1 MAAARIT
8 SLRGHMLGICLKLF
22 QPLFESGREFD
33 FPVCALRT
41 NPYSTVHI
49 GERNQHWPTC
59 VYKLCLLP
67 WLWEGGGSCPR
78 SHEVITYLPIWGSG
92 CSSVDRAVASDVRC
106 PWFKSSHWQT
116 FLSDIYLLTV
126 NCIEKTNIR
135 RMTTFLTEACLES
148 LPRSGLA

>member
-78 SHEVITYLPIWGSG
+78 SHEVITYLPIWGSVIYSNFQPSAQLLNSPTSLHRFVG
-92 CSSVDRAVASDVRC
+92 TGFSR
-106 PWFKSSHWQT
+106 T
-116 FLSDIYLLTV
+116 FTHFCFI
-126 NCIEKTNIR
+126 
-135 RMTTFLTEACLES
+135 FTEYFVIS
-148 LPRSGLA
+148 LGRF